1 MQEFDLPRKIVRVDE
16 IKHANA
22 FAVGEKSGD
31 EMPTDETAAPRH
43 QCSAHLCLRYEPNG
57 FRKDSTERMGE
68 IKERS
73 DISLPVNK
81 S

>member
-1 MQEFDLPRKIVRVDE
+1 MQEFDLPRKIVRTRK

-22 FAVGEKSGD
+22 FTVSEKSGD
-31 EMPTDETAAPRH
+31 EIPTDETAAPRH
-43 QCSAHLCLRYEPNG
+43 QCSAHFCLRYGSDG
-57 FRKDSTERMGE
+57 FRKDSTERMRE